1 VWIERLQEGYV
12 DDPAAQQLLAELS
25 LSTPNEYGYSL
36 EGGIIKYKG
45 RIWVGNNQIAQE
57 HILQAL
63 HANGVGG
70 HSGIQATYNRVKALF
85 AWPKLKAS
93 VTVYIHGC

>member
-1 VWIERLQEGYV
+1 
-12 DDPAAQQLLAELS
+12 
-25 LSTPNEYGYSL
+25 L
-36 EGGIIKYKG
+36 EEGIIRYKG
-45 RIWVGNNQIAQE
+45 RIWVDNSQLAQE

-85 AWPKLKAS
+85 AWQKLKAS
-93 VTVYIHGC
+93 VAA